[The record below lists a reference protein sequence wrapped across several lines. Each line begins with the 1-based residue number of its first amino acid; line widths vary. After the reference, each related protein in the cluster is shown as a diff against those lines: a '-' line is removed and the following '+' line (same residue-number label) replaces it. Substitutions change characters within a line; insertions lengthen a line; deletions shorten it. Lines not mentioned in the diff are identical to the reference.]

1 MLEMDGAGA
10 KILAIDDERNI
21 REMLQLG
28 LERKGFAVRCLP
40 DGRNVADVID
50 TWQPDVI
57 LLDVMMP
64 GVDGVEIG
72 RDLRAEPRT
81 ARIPVIAISAQAD
94 VTLRLN
100 VQQMGADDYL
110 SKPFEF
116 DDMLRRVGAWA
127 ARSHELGR
135 AVSS

>member
-1 MLEMDGAGA
+1 MAAGTVLVVDDA
-10 KILAIDDERNI
+10 PGIVYILQIALQHAGYRVISAVAGNA
-21 REMLQLG
+21 LQLA
-28 LERKGFAVRCLP
+28 R
-40 DGRNVADVID
+40 DV
-50 TWQPDVI
+50 QPDVI

-135 AVSS
+135 AITS